1 MDLEQCLTYD
11 LEECKV
17 AVEDVVKVDLG
28 VDPFV
33 VAVSYALWLIAHYV
47 VTQLRAV
54 CIHTLVELAS
64 KQLHAGNAA
73 ADIPR
78 LNNIILWLTR
88 IKGFFFSLYVM
99 YQNVIISRTF
109 SATFVLQISV

>member
-33 VAVSYALWLIAHYV
+33 VAVTYAL
-47 VTQLRAV
+47 
-54 CIHTLVELAS
+54 
-64 KQLHAGNAA
+64 
-73 ADIPR
+73 
-78 LNNIILWLTR
+78 
-88 IKGFFFSLYVM
+88 
-99 YQNVIISRTF
+99 
-109 SATFVLQISV
+109 